1 MSSPRSPS
9 DDEDAT
15 PEPPSAE
22 TKPSAMLPLERQ
34 IGFAL
39 TAFGAGLAAVSIAA
53 GNDPLAPLAGLIAT
67 LGLGVA
73 VWRAHRVIAMFAGL
87 IVGFAVGF
95 PVEVVFLGY
104 SGFLMLR
111 FNKAQAKRN
120 ASRPRQTAKQR
131 QEDKAARRAGRGRAT
146 GAGPGPG
153 PGRGASPSSPVRQP
167 VPNRRYTPP
176 KAKPVKRPAAPP
188 APTTSILDKKAA
200 PASSKPGRRPAPA
213 PAGSKPG
220 KKPASAPAGS
230 KPGKKPSP
238 SASKPDKKR

>member
-1 MSSPRSPS
+1 MSGPRSPS
-9 DDEDAT
+9 DDEDAI
-15 PEPPSAE
+15 PDAPSAE

-87 IVGFAVGF
+87 IVAFAVGF
-95 PVEVVFLGY
+95 PVEVLFLGY

-131 QEDKAARRAGRGRAT
+131 QEAKAARRAGRGRAT

-153 PGRGASPSSPVRQP
+153 KGASPSSVVRQP

-176 KAKPVKRPAAPP
+176 KAKPVKRPIAPP

-200 PASSKPGRRPAPA
+200 PASSKRGAAPSNPGPRPAPA

-220 KKPASAPAGS
+220 KKPSRA
-230 KPGKKPSP
+230 P
-238 SASKPDKKR
+238 SASKPDKRR

>member
-1 MSSPRSPS
+1 MSGPRSPS
-9 DDEDAT
+9 DDEDAI
-15 PEPPSAE
+15 PDAPSAE

-87 IVGFAVGF
+87 IVAFAVGF
-95 PVEVVFLGY
+95 PVEVLFLGY

-131 QEDKAARRAGRGRAT
+131 QEAKAARRAGRGRAT

-153 PGRGASPSSPVRQP
+153 PGKGASQSSVVRQP

-176 KAKPVKRPAAPP
+176 KAKPVKRPMAPP

-200 PASSKPGRRPAPA
+200 PASSKPGAAP
-213 PAGSKPG
+213 SKPG
-220 KKPASAPAGS
+220 PRSMSAPAGS
-230 KPGKKPSP
+230 KPGKKPSRAP
-238 SASKPDKKR
+238 SASKPDKRR